1 MLRKARA
8 GKQYFNVSLVE
19 PRLLPNIIVSW
30 RGRFLIR
37 CRKKRKWSC
46 LFEASYIWKYKLEL
60 NFRDYYW
67 CQRHWILKWTAKIFC
82 FGYNS
87 LLFFSLLLR
96 PHWGGGGGGRGLNI
110 SYPINSCDLYHIP
123 VRKIPILLIISSSIL
138 YPYNFLI
145 QIFHIPITPNRA
157 SLFFDFHRHI
167 WTTHCPS

>member
-8 GKQYFNVSLVE
+8 GKQYFNVSPVE

-82 FGYNS
+82 FGNNS
-87 LLFFSLLLR
+87 LLFFFFIITAPLG
-96 PHWGGGGGGRGLNI
+96 WGEGGGVWI
-110 SYPINSCDLYHIP
+110 SRILLIP
-123 VRKIPILLIISSSIL
+123 VICITYQFERSRILFIISSSIL
-138 YPYNFLI
+138 HPYNFLT
-145 QIFHIPITPNRA
+145 QIFRIPITPNRA
-157 SLFFDFHRHI
+157 SLFFVFHRHI

>member
-46 LFEASYIWKYKLEL
+46 LFEASCIWKYKLEL

-96 PHWGGGGGGRGLNI
+96 PHWGGGGGGVWI
-110 SYPINSCDLYHIP
+110 SRILFIP
-123 VRKIPILLIISSSIL
+123 VICITYQFERSCILLIISSSIL
-138 YPYNFLI
+138 
-145 QIFHIPITPNRA
+145 RA
-157 SLFFDFHRHI
+157 SLFFVFHRHI
-167 WTTHCPS
+167 WTTHCPR